1 MRVSYCFSAILL
13 TVLSLPGGSDEG
25 GFFITQALAATPEAG
40 AAGAAPA
47 PEPTAPAEAVFKP
60 EELDQ
65 MLAPLA
71 LFPDSLLAQVL
82 MAATYPGDVAD
93 AVAWSKA
100 HPDSSGDAAVR
111 QVANEPWDPSVQ
123 SLVAFPAAL
132 VMLGQD
138 PAWVQRVGDAFLAQP
153 NAVMDSVQR
162 LRRQAQAAGH
172 LESNAQQRV
181 TVQPAVPAPA
191 PAPAPAPTNST
202 VVVQQPAATQTIIIE
217 PAQPQTV
224 YVPSYNPSVVYGT
237 WAYPSYPP
245 AYYPP
250 PPGYYLGTALAAGLA
265 FGAGVAIVDSLWGDC
280 DWGRGDI
287 DIDVNRYNNIN
298 TNRQINANQN
308 NWKHN
313 SINRDGVPYRDSVNR
328 EQNSRRL
335 AGSEQR
341 DAFRGR
347 DPVRASERERANQAL
362 AQRGIEPAAT
372 SNRQARER
380 AQAASRDLDQQPQV
394 RERAQASAQA
404 RQDTQANA
412 QKREQAQA
420 NVQARQNTQAGAQK
434 REQAQ
439 AGAQARQKTQAGA
452 QQRQGTPD
460 NPKVRQQARQQQA
473 STQGPRNNAFAGA
486 SNPSQSRL
494 QASRGQASHVSAS
507 RPRAERA
514 SGHTVQRPARAPSRG
529 GGNRR

>member
-1 MRVSYCFSAILL
+1 MRVCHCLSAILL
-13 TVLSLPGGSDEG
+13 AVLCLSGGSNED
-25 GFFITQALAATPEAG
+25 GFLMTPVLAAAPEAD

-47 PEPTAPAEAVFKP
+47 PAPTAPAETVFTT

-71 LFPDSLLAQVL
+71 LYPDSLLAQVL

-132 VMLGQD
+132 VILGQD

-153 NAVMDSVQR
+153 DAVMDSVQR

-181 TVQPAVPAPA
+181 TVQPAAPAAAPA
-191 PAPAPAPTNST
+191 PAPATTSST

-217 PAQPQTV
+217 PAQPQTI

-237 WAYPSYPP
+237 WAYPSAPP

-250 PPGYYLGTALAAGLA
+250 PPGYYLGTALATGLA

-298 TNRQINANQN
+298 TNRQLNANQN
-308 NWKHN
+308 NWSHN
-313 SINRDGVPYRDSVNR
+313 SINRDGVPYRDRANR

-347 DPVRASERERANQAL
+347 DPVRTSERERASQAL

-380 AQAASRDLDQQPQV
+380 AQAASRDLDKQPQL
-394 RERAQASAQA
+394 RERAQASAQT
-404 RQDTQANA
+404 RQTTQANA

-420 NVQARQNTQAGAQK
+420 NVQARQNNQANEQK

-439 AGAQARQKTQAGA
+439 ASVQARQRTQAGA

>member
-1 MRVSYCFSAILL
+1 MRVCYCFSALL
-13 TVLSLPGGSDEG
+13 LAVLSVSGGSDED
-25 GFFITQALAATPEAG
+25 GFLITKAMAATTEAG
-40 AAGAAPA
+40 VAGAAPA
-47 PEPTAPAEAVFKP
+47 PAPTAPAETVFTT

-71 LFPDSLLAQVL
+71 LYPDSLLAQVL

-132 VMLGQD
+132 VILGQD

-181 TVQPAVPAPA
+181 TVQPAAPA
-191 PAPAPAPTNST
+191 SAPAPAPTNST

-217 PAQPQTV
+217 PAQPQTI

-250 PPGYYLGTALAAGLA
+250 PPGYYLGTALATGLA
-265 FGAGVAIVDSLWGDC
+265 FGAGVAIVNSLWGDC
-280 DWGRGDI
+280 DWGGGDI
-287 DIDVNRYNNIN
+287 DIDVDRYNNIN

-308 NWKHN
+308 NWSHN
-313 SINRDGVPYRDSVNR
+313 SINRDGVPYRDRANR

-347 DPVRASERERANQAL
+347 DPVRTSERERANQAL

-372 SNRQARER
+372 DNRQARER
-380 AQAASRDLDQQPQV
+380 AQAASRDLDKQPQA
-394 RERAQASAQA
+394 RERAQASAQT
-404 RQDTQANA
+404 RQTSQANA

-420 NVQARQNTQAGAQK
+420 S
-434 REQAQ
+434 
-439 AGAQARQKTQAGA
+439 AQARQKTQAGT
-452 QQRQGTPD
+452 QQRQRTPD

-486 SNPSQSRL
+486 SNPSQSRT

-507 RPRAERA
+507 LPRAERS